1 MNNNYSFQKL
11 KLSQIEEINIIYLE
25 ETIEVLK
32 VKLKE
37 SEYNEKLNI
46 QILNDFQVKFTFLEN
61 ENKRLYEVNTRLNER
76 VIELEKGNEYQNN
89 RYQYTYTNEGN
100 ICIMSTYRSNEYEEG
115 FNDNYIN
122 NNNTNTNTN
131 SNIQH
136 DNNKK
141 RDNNQNQNEEY
152 NRLNIELNEILIK
165 YNQIKNKYNKY
176 KEDKRISEEF
186 IYKLQE
192 RIFSIE
198 EDYSE
203 IAYSLKT
210 KNERIVELEKRIKL
224 IKKCFYDNKKY
235 IINRVDEYY
244 EEIKDD
250 ICDDNHIAKEIFKR
264 ILIYISQIEL
274 KHY

>member
-1 MNNNYSFQKL
+1 MNSHYSFQKL
-11 KLSQIEEINIIYLE
+11 KPDQIEEINIIYLE

-76 VIELEKGNEYQNN
+76 IIELEKGNEYQNN
-89 RYQYTYTNEGN
+89 CYQYTYTNEGN

-115 FNDNYIN
+115 FNDNYIS
-122 NNNTNTNTN
+122 NNNTNL
-131 SNIQH
+131 NIQH
-136 DNNKK
+136 DNNEK
-141 RDNNQNQNEEY
+141 RNNNQNQNEEY
-152 NRLNIELNEILIK
+152 NKLNIEFNELLIN

-203 IAYSLKT
+203 IINSVKT
-210 KNERIVELEKRIKL
+210 KNETIAELEGKIKF

-235 IINRVDEYY
+235 IINRIDEYY

-274 KHY
+274 KYY